1 MLAGKK
7 WLDAKIY
14 GQCAVL
20 SKHDTCKLTSRV
32 KHKLIKQLKQA
43 HHQFRAD
50 NEIADNINK
59 QKKLTGRMQLGPYKE
74 KNRTCKRQI

>member
-1 MLAGKK
+1 MLAEKK

-50 NEIADNINK
+50 NELAKNINK
-59 QKKLTGRMQLGPYKE
+59 QTKTDRKDETWSSKQRE
-74 KNRTCKRQI
+74 K